1 MSAPETLELD
11 DMQGLILRG
20 YGRLPEAC
28 LLLLRVVE
36 SGAAR
41 TWLAGLVPRL
51 TTARSAPA
59 TSAVNVALTVPG
71 MAALG
76 LPGEAAGSF
85 PLEMREGMVTEHRGR
100 VLGDVGESS
109 PDGWEFGGPGT
120 PQPHLLVL
128 VYAAAAAELAELVD
142 DLAGT
147 AARTGL
153 EQVRRLETTNIGRAE
168 HFGFRD
174 GISQPLIA
182 GVGRAAPGDDQAV
195 QAGEMVLGYRDEYG
209 LYADRPLVPAEH
221 DPGAVLPA
229 DVEGSGAR
237 DLGRNGSY
245 LVLRQLE
252 QDVPAFW
259 RFADEVSG
267 SGRTRLGAKM
277 VGRWPSG
284 APLVLAP
291 DADDPDFDRD
301 RLNAFRYHRD
311 DPLGRSCPVASH
323 IRRTNPR
330 ESLDP
335 DPGSSGSLA
344 VGKHHR
350 IMRRGRSYGPR
361 LTVEQ
366 ALAGGDGER
375 RGLYFMCLNTNVA
388 RQFEFIQ
395 QTWVNSP
402 KFAGLYDEPDPL
414 LAPSGSFSMPADP
427 VRRRVTGVPRFVTVR
442 GGAYFMLPSVIAVR
456 YLSGLAAPGGSPNVS
471 SPVGS

>member
-1 MSAPETLELD
+1 MAGATVSTAETLELD

-20 YGRLPEAC
+20 YGLLPEAC
-28 LLLLRVVE
+28 LLLYRV
-36 SGAAR
+36 GRPAAAR
-41 TWLAGLVPRL
+41 AWLAGLVPQL
-51 TTARSAPA
+51 TTAASAPA

-76 LPGEAAGSF
+76 LPGEVADSF
-85 PLEMREGMVTEHRGR
+85 PLEVREGMVTEHRQR
-100 VLGDVGESS
+100 VLGDVDESA
-109 PDGWEFGGPGT
+109 PEHWEFGGPGT
-120 PQPHLLVL
+120 PEPHLLLL
-128 VYAAAAAELAELVD
+128 VYTADAAALAGLVGELAG
-142 DLAGT
+142 A
-147 AARTGL
+147 AARGGL
-153 EQVRRLETTNIGRAE
+153 EELRRLETSNIGRAE

-174 GISQPLIA
+174 GISQPRIA
-182 GVGRAAPGDDQAV
+182 GVGKAPPSDDQV
-195 QAGEMVLGYRDEYG
+195 VRAGELVLGYRDEYG
-209 LYADRPLVPAEH
+209 LYADRPLVPAQH
-221 DPGAVLPA
+221 DPGSVLPP
-229 DVEGSGAR
+229 DVEGSGAH

-259 RFADEVSG
+259 RFADRSAGED
-267 SGRTRLGAKM
+267 RIRLAAKM

-291 DADDPDFDRD
+291 DADDPDIERD

-311 DPLGRSCPVASH
+311 DPLARSCPVASH

-350 IMRRGRSYGPR
+350 IMRRGRSYGTR
-361 LTVEQ
+361 LTIDQ
-366 ALAGGDGER
+366 ALAGGDGRR

-395 QTWVNSP
+395 QTWANSS

-427 VRRRVTGVPRFVTVR
+427 VRHRVTGVPRFVTVR
-442 GGAYFMLPSVIAVR
+442 GGAYFMLPSVRAVR
-456 YLSGLAAPGGSPNVS
+456 YLSGLDSSATGG
-471 SPVGS
+471 